1 MNEQL
6 IYDKIKVMLDRMEQK
21 KQLQSLA
28 KTNGIELNEMEL
40 TDDTSDAI
48 VISVIALMLAKMD
61 NDERYRKLCDFGMQ
75 KRSLKVEIINDYKQ
89 RANMLYNKYKNGDV
103 PSNDIPAVDDVPY
116 DESFMYDTDDMDEE
130 YFDESS
136 KSRKEIRKRDVLGF
150 LAGAGGTIVLGF
162 TSACLVPF
170 VHMTLLELIA
180 ASAIAGGIGDLVGGH
195 LACNELVP
203 TKYAKHVVESI
214 GDVLATMVKTEDE
227 DVVTN
232 IRKFKKANKN
242 LFDELR
248 FWLPSYLGT
257 SSLAMNR
264 KTRDNTWNSLPD
276 DLKRS
281 HEDMMNLC
289 SKMSGLKAYSKNDV
303 KEYVEAINDLLN
315 KTVKITKS
323 GETAIQ
329 EGYNESA
336 KSGMPNEAFEEGFG
350 FTTKKNICNRVCE
363 QIDIIN
369 PFMEELHKKID
380 DGEIKDPKTFQKWYR
395 QDVKVSYGISGGSTT
410 YGDSYTGTSVN
421 YEYGEPTLE
430 NYILRAKQVIRMST
444 RNKYVGT
451 VFTRE
456 EHDKLERAFML
467 LYNLNINM
475 SDCCGDYFNSFKEY
489 NPNQYKG
496 LLKKVNDDI
505 TEWIDLSKEIYDFAS
520 SKIH

>member
-40 TDDTSDAI
+40 TDDASDAV

-103 PSNDIPAVDDVPY
+103 PTNDETIDDVPY

-130 YFDESS
+130 
-136 KSRKEIRKRDVLGF
+136 EIV
-150 LAGAGGTIVLGF
+150 
-162 TSACLVPF
+162 
-170 VHMTLLELIA
+170 
-180 ASAIAGGIGDLVGGH
+180 
-195 LACNELVP
+195 
-203 TKYAKHVVESI
+203 
-214 GDVLATMVKTEDE
+214 
-227 DVVTN
+227 
-232 IRKFKKANKN
+232 
-242 LFDELR
+242 
-248 FWLPSYLGT
+248 
-257 SSLAMNR
+257 
-264 KTRDNTWNSLPD
+264 
-276 DLKRS
+276 
-281 HEDMMNLC
+281 
-289 SKMSGLKAYSKNDV
+289 
-303 KEYVEAINDLLN
+303 
-315 KTVKITKS
+315 
-323 GETAIQ
+323 
-329 EGYNESA
+329 
-336 KSGMPNEAFEEGFG
+336 EEGFG

-395 QDVKVSYGISGGSTT
+395 QDVKVSYGISGGST
-410 YGDSYTGTSVN
+410 YGGDSYTGTSVN

-444 RNKYVGT
+444 RDKYVGT

-496 LLKKVNDDI
+496 LLKKVNDDL